1 MIHNNE
7 GFSLAHS
14 DILRRERAKTGIH
27 VYTYKKAHMVCLARL
42 VYQTAYLKTYFPEE
56 LKKVLDTRY
65 DYAPSIKA
73 RCVFY

>member
-1 MIHNNE
+1 MQDKKVNIND
-7 GFSLAHS
+7 FS
-14 DILRRERAKTGIH
+14 KTE
-27 VYTYKKAHMVCLARL
+27 VSEFYTYKKAHMVCLARL